1 MFRYLSHPE
10 VSLFLSGLQWR
21 DIATCVKWMA
31 AFVCVVRE
39 EGQTQVT
46 AAVRQ
51 GTATSD
57 VSTGSGLLK
66 SMPHVVV
73 DDSHNIQTHSVDL
86 QMLVN
91 STSPFEQN
99 LQRKVKHIMTCNIFL
114 QVLQVMRYT
123 IEQTC
128 VELVCCVCIS

>member
-1 MFRYLSHPE
+1 
-10 VSLFLSGLQWR
+10 
-21 DIATCVKWMA
+21 MA

-57 VSTGSGLLK
+57 ANTGSGLLK

-99 LQRKVKHIMTCNIFL
+99 LQRKVKLFIFWF
-114 QVLQVMRYT
+114 
-123 IEQTC
+123 
-128 VELVCCVCIS
+128 CILLRVI